1 MGAVAERNPV
11 KCGWIHTDFLA
22 FSEPRASPSYFS
34 YRALSVNRYCIHNK
48 IKIDQSLLKFYGER
62 CITNEVF

>member
-48 IKIDQSLLKFYGER
+48 IKIDQSLLY
-62 CITNEVF
+62 